1 MDPRL
6 CGAGGENEKMDRWIE
21 SPWVLRIL
29 ALFLAILLY
38 MSVNVEEVDLKKKTE
53 NVPNDNVATI
63 EDVPVDVYYD
73 SDNLVVSG
81 VPQTVSVTIEGPKSI
96 VQSTKALKDFKV
108 YVDLSNL
115 GVGTHDVPI
124 KYDNISN
131 QLKVKIEPAYAEVS
145 IQEKVTKE
153 FKVGAEISDGMLGNG
168 YQVDSLSV
176 SPKTVEITGAKDV
189 INQIAY
195 VKATLDSDELIDG
208 EFTGKARVR
217 VLDSELNKLDV
228 AVDPETVEVTVK
240 VKNPNKKV
248 PVSVKEI
255 GNPPEGVSIKDID
268 IDPKEVTV
276 YGKES
281 ALDKLNNVEIN
292 IDLSKIKRDTVKEVP
307 IHLKEGLNY
316 VSPQKVK
323 VVVSVDKRT
332 KPKEDENGTAEI
344 TPDDNQTQTNDTNS
358 PNSVI
363 TKTIADIPIET
374 RGLSDDYVLD
384 SMSPSTVNAEVTG
397 EESVVDKLS
406 KDDFSLYIDLSGLTE
421 GEHQLKIEGDGPNNT
436 DWKLSDDQVNVQL
449 SVKKR

>member
-1 MDPRL
+1 M
-6 CGAGGENEKMDRWIE
+6 
-21 SPWVLRIL
+21 
-29 ALFLAILLY
+29 
-38 MSVNVEEVDLKKKTE
+38 
-53 NVPNDNVATI
+53 
-63 EDVPVDVYYD
+63 
-73 SDNLVVSG
+73 
-81 VPQTVSVTIEGPKSI
+81 
-96 VQSTKALKDFKV
+96 
-108 YVDLSNL
+108 
-115 GVGTHDVPI
+115 
-124 KYDNISN
+124 
-131 QLKVKIEPAYAEVS
+131 
-145 IQEKVTKE
+145 
-153 FKVGAEISDGMLGNG
+153 
-168 YQVDSLSV
+168 
-176 SPKTVEITGAKDV
+176 
-189 INQIAY
+189 
-195 VKATLDSDELIDG
+195 
-208 EFTGKARVR
+208 
-217 VLDSELNKLDV
+217 
-228 AVDPETVEVTVK
+228 
-240 VKNPNKKV
+240 
-248 PVSVKEI
+248 
-255 GNPPEGVSIKDID
+255 SIKDID

-323 VVVSVDKRT
+323 IVVSVDKRT

-406 KDDFSLYIDLSGLTE
+406 KDDFSLFIDLSGLTV
-421 GEHQLKIEGDGPNNT
+421 GEHLLKIEGDGPNNT